1 MSKYDEGFC
10 EYPAHVTNNFVKAAE
25 VTKKLHCT
33 LEEAFKFLAEDEKE
47 VYAGEDQSSLIQF
60 RLQKSKYKLTYN

>member
-25 VTKKLHCT
+25 VAKKLHCT
-33 LEEAFKFLAEDEKE
+33 LEEAFKFLAEDKKE
-47 VYAGEDQSSLIQF
+47 VYAGED
-60 RLQKSKYKLTYN
+60 